1 MTPDRLDQ
9 LLDETLATGAIPP
22 AAAPNERAQIEE
34 MLAGVA
40 VLHRASEGA
49 RAEADSAMP
58 VARARFQ
65 RHRAASGSSAH
76 PPAPARHTKSR
87 MGFFGGLFGSVGAL
101 RLSAS
106 AAAIGLIAIAA
117 ILVAQPFSGVETASA
132 LSVEDYVQVQGV
144 VSETADNYVT
154 VQSSEFGQLR
164 IGLSDNTSI
173 VDNDSVRDRSD
184 LRPGDTVLVSGVV
197 RDARKKDIRI
207 EANTLALASNGA
219 APTPTEVALKELRN
233 FEEGIEGTVTVLAIA
248 PDGRGARILI
258 DAGRGPQLVV
268 NVDRASAENFVGGAG
283 TPLGSRVRIIRDDSL
298 PRGVFRFETIAS
310 PPPANGGPPP
320 PGSGPGMD
328 GHGEHPALV
337 RIEGVITARETDRVT
352 VETDRGPVTVLVR
365 PHTRILVGQSG
376 LTLEKLRAGETAVG
390 HNVTVRGGFSKGQD
404 AMIADLIVLGPLASQ

>member
-1 MTPDRLDQ
+1 MTPDRLDH
-9 LLDETLATGAIPP
+9 LLDETLASGAIPP
-22 AAAPNERAQIEE
+22 EATPDERAQIEE

-40 VLHRASEGA
+40 VLRRASEDLHS
-49 RAEADSAMP
+49 EADASMP

-65 RHRAASGSSAH
+65 RHLAEHRPHIS
-76 PPAPARHTKSR
+76 PPAGVRSGESR
-87 MGFFGGLFGSVGAL
+87 RGLFGGIFGSIGAL

-106 AAAIGLIAIAA
+106 AAAIGLVVIAA

-132 LSVEDYVQVQGV
+132 LSVDDYVQVQGV

-154 VQSSEFGQLR
+154 VQSSEFGKLR
-164 IGLSDNTSI
+164 IGLSDGTSI
-173 VDNDSVRDRSD
+173 VDNDTVRDRSD

-207 EANTLALASNGA
+207 DANTLALASNGPGA
-219 APTPTEVALKELRN
+219 TPTTVALKELRN

-258 DAGRGPQLVV
+258 DAGRGHQLVV
-268 NVDRASAENFVGGAG
+268 NVDRASAEDFVGGAG
-283 TPLGSRVRIIRDDSL
+283 TPLGARVRIIRDDSL
-298 PRGVFRFETIAS
+298 PHGVFRFETVAGT
-310 PPPANGGPPP
+310 PTPND
-320 PGSGPGMD
+320 GSGPTGGRPGMG
-328 GHGEHPALV
+328 GHGAPPALV

-376 LTLEKLRAGETAVG
+376 LTLEKLRAGETAVS